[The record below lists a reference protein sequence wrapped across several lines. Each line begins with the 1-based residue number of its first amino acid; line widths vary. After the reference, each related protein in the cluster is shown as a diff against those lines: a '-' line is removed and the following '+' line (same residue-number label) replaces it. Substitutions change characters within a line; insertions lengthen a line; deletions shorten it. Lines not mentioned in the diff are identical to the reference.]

1 MSVQLP
7 AKPWTKGDS
16 FKVEET
22 GLVYV
27 WNGEAWL
34 SDGAALPDDLATES
48 YVSDYVQEEVF
59 TNVTNTMQFR
69 HPMDAVK
76 INCSNP
82 SAYAPQD
89 SEKNILKGNY
99 KTNGGS
105 SSVWSFGFNQLREYW
120 LYAWDMGNS
129 NCGMTWLIKGNK
141 KFTID
146 TNGAKM
152 ASAFIMQPHD
162 MSGVSEDDYEK
173 ASMAAVEIDIG
184 HRLRELKSILIE
196 LKTSLLVRDADVKE
210 SVLKA
215 LENVEN
221 I

>member
-7 AKPWTKGDS
+7 AKPAKGES

-34 SDGAALPDDLATES
+34 SDGAELPDDLATES
-48 YVSDYVQEEVF
+48 YVADYVQEEVF
-59 TNVTNTMQFR
+59 DNVTKTVQLR
-69 HPMDAVK
+69 QPTGSVK
-76 INCSNP
+76 INCSDP

-89 SEKNILKGNY
+89 NEKDILQGSY
-99 KTNGGS
+99 KSKGGS
-105 SSVWSFGFNQLREYW
+105 ASIWSFGFNKLNEYW
-120 LYAWDMGNS
+120 LYAWDMGTS
-129 NCGMTWLIKGNK
+129 NCGMTWIIKGDK

-162 MSGVSEDDYEK
+162 MSGVS
-173 ASMAAVEIDIG
+173 
-184 HRLRELKSILIE
+184 
-196 LKTSLLVRDADVKE
+196 
-210 SVLKA
+210 
-215 LENVEN
+215 
-221 I
+221 